1 MRQRY
6 RMMEFVG
13 GPNDGHAFISEG
25 EIDPKT
31 PYQLEVDGE
40 LITMDRIEDG
50 TLYLNCVLVPA

>member
-1 MRQRY
+1 
-6 RMMEFVG
+6 MMEFVG